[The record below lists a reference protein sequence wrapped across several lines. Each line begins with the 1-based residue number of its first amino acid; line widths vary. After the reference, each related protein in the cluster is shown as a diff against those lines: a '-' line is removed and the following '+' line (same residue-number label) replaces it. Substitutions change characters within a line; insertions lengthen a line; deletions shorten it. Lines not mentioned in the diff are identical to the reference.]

1 MPDVGL
7 THVGCGFNE
16 RSPEPW
22 CVSTQV
28 VVPGA
33 ERIVKGEGMP
43 ISKRPGEKG
52 DLRIKMS
59 VEFPQRQ
66 VTDPEETTAIMK
78 ILGSK

>member
-1 MPDVGL
+1 MA
-7 THVGCGFNE
+7 
-16 RSPEPW
+16 R
-22 CVSTQV
+22 VSQV

-52 DLRIKMS
+52 DLRIKLA
-59 VEFPQRQ
+59 VQFPKRQ
-66 VTDPEETTAIMK
+66 VTDPEEVAAITR